1 MDYASPPYY
10 TYILNLCR
18 NVMHLQS
25 FPMITCKMIYNVLN
39 PEYKSEIEDKYPL
52 YRWNIIWKNIHC
64 KLIDKYDRVVSY
76 KFIYN
81 VLPSKKKLYD
91 MKIAGYDNPT
101 CDICNIPES
110 NLHMFYFCSKIKSL
124 YRFIVKLCEKIVA

>member
-1 MDYASPPYY
+1 
-10 TYILNLCR
+10 
-18 NVMHLQS
+18 
-25 FPMITCKMIYNVLN
+25 MIYNVLN

-52 YRWNIIWKNIHC
+52 YRWHIIWKNIHC
-64 KLIDKYDRVVSY
+64 KLIEKYDRVVSY

-91 MKIAGYDNPT
+91 MNIAGYDSPT

-110 NLHMFYFCSKIKSL
+110 NLHMFYFFQ
-124 YRFIVKLCEKIVA
+124 R